1 MGGRTVLEGLL
12 PAEGCRQRKG
22 NFSQNLALLSNL
34 PQKLF
39 EDPPHSKQGG
49 IHAKSA
55 AGCTEPLLLMFC
67 IPKSP
72 SPRSQRLSFLLFT
85 PTVRRN
91 SALSLNNKKEKC
103 HFQSADT
110 ENSSDELGNGGYE
123 CQPTSPQPQVLR

>member
-1 MGGRTVLEGLL
+1 MGGRQSWRGCFLL
-12 PAEGCRQRKG
+12 RGADKG
-22 NFSQNLALLSNL
+22 REISARTLALLSNL

-39 EDPPHSKQGG
+39 EDPPRSKQGG

-72 SPRSQRLSFLLFT
+72 SPRSQRLSFLLLT

-103 HFQSADT
+103 HFQST

-123 CQPTSPQPQVLR
+123 CQPTSPWPQVLR